1 MKQAKKALIFTVA
14 CTALLLPLIE
24 MSLRILEG

>member
-1 MKQAKKALIFTVA
+1 MKQTKKALIFTVA
-14 CTALLLPLIE
+14 CAALLLPLIE